1 MTIKQQGGIFGR
13 NPTFNDVDANTVE
26 TASLTVSGLT
36 AARVPFA
43 GSGGT
48 LTDDQD
54 LSFSGNVLTVK
65 GTGTQQLDVRSRG
78 SGYGQAGGINIYG
91 NDTDTDGLLISKSG
105 SGSGAPVARAD
116 IINQANS
123 DFRLG
128 SNNTPHMTIKGG
140 GDVQL
145 LTGNLVV
152 TSGKG
157 IDFSA
162 TSGTG
167 TSELFDDYEE
177 GTHTTTLTPYSG
189 SITLSTSYNTLSYTK
204 VGGIVHVWGQVRVAS
219 VLSPSGYAI
228 LSMPFTAATGSQR
241 SNRSAA
247 ATWTYNLISA
257 QDELFGLLYNGT
269 DELRLAEGL
278 THSGNFSGK
287 LQANSQIAVSVTYKV
302 A

>member
-1 MTIKQQGGIFGR
+1 MTIKQQGGVFGR
-13 NPTFNDVDANTVE
+13 NPLFNDVEANTVE
-26 TASLTVSGLT
+26 TTSLTVSSLT

-48 LTDDQD
+48 LTDDDD
-54 LSFSGNVLTVK
+54 LSFDGNVLTVK
-65 GTGTQQLDVRSRG
+65 GSATQQINVRSRAG
-78 SGYGQAGGINIYG
+78 GFGQAGGINIYG
-91 NDTDTDGLLISKSG
+91 NSTDTTGLLISKSG

-128 SNNTPHMTIKGG
+128 SNDTPHMTIKGG

-145 LTGNLVV
+145 LTGNLVIS

-177 GTHTTTLTPYSG
+177 GTWTPVIIGRSSAGTGTYTTQRG
-189 SITLSTSYNTLSYTK
+189 MYTK
-204 VGGIVHVWGQVRVAS
+204 VGDTVFF
-219 VLSPSGYAI
+219 YAI
-228 LSMPFTAATGSQR
+228 LNWSAHTGTGNMAISGLPFTTFSTIGHNPTMAVMGDNLTFSGQLAAIIDRNATTITIRTFASGGAATDLAIDTAGGIYVSGFYK
-241 SNRSAA
+241 AA
-247 ATWTYNLISA
+247 
-257 QDELFGLLYNGT
+257 
-269 DELRLAEGL
+269 
-278 THSGNFSGK
+278 
-287 LQANSQIAVSVTYKV
+287 
-302 A
+302 